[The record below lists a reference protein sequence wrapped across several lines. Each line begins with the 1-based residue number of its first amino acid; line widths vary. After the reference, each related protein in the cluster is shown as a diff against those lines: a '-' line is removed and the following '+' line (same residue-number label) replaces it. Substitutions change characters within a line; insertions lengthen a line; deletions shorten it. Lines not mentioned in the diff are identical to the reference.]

1 MSDET
6 TPAPAP
12 EEKPEE
18 KPAEAPAAED
28 KPAETPA
35 PAPEPQLSD
44 VTPTPEPQPA
54 PVSVAAPHD
63 TAGHGDGHG
72 DDHHHALPFNPWI
85 IFFALL
91 ILTGISWAAD
101 AFLGGRFSILTISVI
116 VMMVSLCKATL
127 VVAFFMHYRYET
139 KWKYV
144 LTLPPM
150 IVGVLIMLAL
160 VPDVGYRHSG
170 TQRPVDAKAAA
181 DAKRAPWN
189 DPATG
194 AGAAKDAAPKHDAP
208 KHDGAKD
215 GGEHGAKKAGH

>member
-12 EEKPEE
+12 APEE
-18 KPAEAPAAED
+18 KPAEA
-28 KPAETPA
+28 
-35 PAPEPQLSD
+35 PQLSD
-44 VTPTPEPQPA
+44 VTPTPAPQPS
-54 PVSVAAPHD
+54 PVAAA
-63 TAGHGDGHG
+63 TGHGQSAEASPQAAKADGHAAGHG
-72 DDHHHALPFNPWI
+72 DDHEHHDLPFNPWI

-101 AFLGGRFSILTISVI
+101 HFLSGNFSILTISVI
-116 VMMVSLCKATL
+116 VMGVSLCKATL

-144 LTLPPM
+144 LTIPPM

-170 TQRPVDAKAAA
+170 TTRPKAADA
-181 DAKRAPWN
+181 DPSAKRAPWT
-189 DPATG
+189 DPVTGQPVQQVPG
-194 AGAAKDAAPKHDAP
+194 AGHDGEKKKTAGESGDAP
-208 KHDGAKD
+208 K
-215 GGEHGAKKAGH
+215 GGGH